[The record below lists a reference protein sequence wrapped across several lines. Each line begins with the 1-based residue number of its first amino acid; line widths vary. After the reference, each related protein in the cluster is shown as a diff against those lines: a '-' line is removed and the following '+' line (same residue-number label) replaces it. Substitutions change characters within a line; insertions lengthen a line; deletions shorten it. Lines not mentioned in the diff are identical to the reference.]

1 MYKNKFFDKIGYKG
15 SMYEEV
21 IYGMKKDDRNKI
33 WKKQRKKYGGWDSRS
48 SWNLDALII
57 ETLYTWLSIYLKEA
71 SRIVNL
77 SFYTFDIDGKTLTQE
92 QCIRAVLKKLKYLL
106 LNSNSMDK
114 EIEEKKSRYRQWV
127 FKVLGIILPYL
138 WW

>member
-57 ETLYTWLSIYLKEA
+57 ESLYTWLSIYLKEA
-71 SRIVNL
+71 SRFVNL